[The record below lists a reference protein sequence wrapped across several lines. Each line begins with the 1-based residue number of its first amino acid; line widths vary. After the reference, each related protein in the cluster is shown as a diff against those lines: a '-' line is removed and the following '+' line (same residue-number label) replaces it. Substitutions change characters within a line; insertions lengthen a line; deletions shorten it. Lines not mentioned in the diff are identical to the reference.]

1 MVALTSSSARAALG
15 VKPNATIDEIR
26 RAYRKQALRAHPDK
40 GGDPEAFGRI
50 RRAFELL
57 SRPVIGIPSLKAA
70 GSATGR
76 GARTVASAV
85 RRDSRGTVG
94 PPKKRAR
101 SASGG
106 SAAARDSAKGQ
117 QYIPL
122 RSLFRKKKQ
131 QRETEA
137 QKEAG
142 ERSDV
147 QPNDASRSIKQ
158 PAKLRRNSSNF
169 MEEWRERARLAAE
182 MVGFVPSSS
191 STVPNLARGGG
202 RDTGMSGS
210 RGGSDEPDVERV
222 REVDGSRGLSREAFR
237 LFFREYKERATSK
250 ERAAL
255 LNSLP
260 VAVRCQFQ
268 VILDKLERHRS
279 GRRDKGNKEE
289 RSIRH
294 REKNNKKNNNKDNQE
309 KETNQ
314 KKVASKDKAQQTM
327 KKYFDGLRALP
338 RVMRHRAF
346 AKLPAHVRAALVP
359 ARCLAVATQSSDT
372 AGANGCHVVAKDS
385 TSGDFEQ
392 QSRSHPV
399 VAAGTVA
406 DTRPGVAGDD
416 SGSGSPDREAL
427 VALAARVR
435 AVSGQQRMTLLKAL
449 PMATRRALEQHV
461 VAERQRAASEVGTS
475 KLRPCVVVS
484 ASPAGTSPRPAGR

>member
-1 MVALTSSSARAALG
+1 
-15 VKPNATIDEIR
+15 
-26 RAYRKQALRAHPDK
+26 
-40 GGDPEAFGRI
+40 
-50 RRAFELL
+50 
-57 SRPVIGIPSLKAA
+57 
-70 GSATGR
+70 
-76 GARTVASAV
+76 
-85 RRDSRGTVG
+85 
-94 PPKKRAR
+94 
-101 SASGG
+101 
-106 SAAARDSAKGQ
+106 
-117 QYIPL
+117 
-122 RSLFRKKKQ
+122 
-131 QRETEA
+131 
-137 QKEAG
+137 
-142 ERSDV
+142 
-147 QPNDASRSIKQ
+147 
-158 PAKLRRNSSNF
+158 

-346 AKLPAHVRAALVP
+346 AKFQPMSAL
-359 ARCLAVATQSSDT
+359 LL
-372 AGANGCHVVAKDS
+372 
-385 TSGDFEQ
+385 
-392 QSRSHPV
+392 SRPV
-399 VAAGTVA
+399 VL
-406 DTRPGVAGDD
+406 RLQ
-416 SGSGSPDREAL
+416 R
-427 VALAARVR
+427 R
-435 AVSGQQRMTLLKAL
+435 AVIPLARTGVMLWRKI
-449 PMATRRALEQHV
+449 PRLETSSSSHV
-461 VAERQRAASEVGTS
+461 LIQ
-475 KLRPCVVVS
+475 
-484 ASPAGTSPRPAGR
+484 